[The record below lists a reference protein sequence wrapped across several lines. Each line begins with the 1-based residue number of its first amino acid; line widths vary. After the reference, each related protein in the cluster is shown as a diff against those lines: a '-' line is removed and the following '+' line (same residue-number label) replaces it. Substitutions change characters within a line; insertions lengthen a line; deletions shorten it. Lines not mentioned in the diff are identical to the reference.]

1 MEKSLS
7 IITYHFI
14 KKKTKKNSGLKFLEI
29 KKFIN
34 QIDYIKKKYSV
45 LDPEEAKYLLKNNIP
60 FSKKCC
66 WLTFDDGYREHY
78 DVAFQELEKRKIRG
92 SFFPV
97 VTSLVDKKILEVN
110 KIQFL
115 LSELN
120 KDFLLK
126 EIEKYYVF
134 KKKNKITFND
144 FVKKINLKTRFDDKK
159 TFLIKRLLQKYL
171 PETYRS
177 RLVETFF
184 TKYLKNK
191 KKEDYKNIYL
201 KISHLKEMHNN
212 NHEIGIHSYDHPHL
226 NSLSE
231 AQQKVQINSSIKFLK
246 KNALM
251 QKDLTIN
258 YPYGSY
264 NSTTKKICKKNK
276 YIKFGLTT
284 KKGILN
290 SYKNDLL
297 ILPRIDTNDLRNV

>member
-14 KKKTKKNSGLKFLEI
+14 KKKFLKDNGLKFLEI
-29 KKFIN
+29 KKFIK

-45 LDPEEAKYLLKNNIP
+45 LDPEEAKYLLKNNLP
-60 FSKKCC
+60 LNKKCC

-97 VTSLVDKKILEVN
+97 VTTIVEKKILDVN
-110 KIQFL
+110 KIQFI
-115 LSELN
+115 LSELD

-126 EIEKYYVF
+126 EIEKYYEH
-134 KKKNKITFND
+134 KNKSKITFSD
-144 FVKKINLKTRFDDKK
+144 FIKKIDLKTRFDDKK
-159 TFLIKRLLQKYL
+159 TFLIKRLLQKVL
-171 PETYRS
+171 PESYRS
-177 RLVETFF
+177 SLVESFF
-184 TKYLKNK
+184 TKYLKNN

-212 NHEIGIHSYDHPHL
+212 KHEIGIHSYSHPHL

-231 AQQKVQINSSIKFLK
+231 VRQKIQIDSSIKFLK
-246 KNALM
+246 QNNLM

-264 NSTTKKICKKNK
+264 NSITKKICRKNK

-284 KKGILN
+284 KKGIIK

-297 ILPRIDTNDLRNV
+297 ILPRIDTTDIRNV